1 MTRIAATPPSPPPPP
16 DADPFRYGWRYVTRT
31 RPDGSKEHVEVP
43 LTLEDVLHPQEGD
56 VIPENTQQERDRR
69 YLHDVLERRY
79 ANDPHVLTL
88 ADCLVDWGVPGL
100 RPHSPDITVLEGVR
114 TKEGRW
120 GTYRL
125 AQDGGHP
132 LLAIE
137 IVSPS
142 TRSNDVDIKP
152 EHYHRAGV
160 PFYVLVDQQREDGPR
175 QLVAYEHRAD
185 GYVAM
190 RFDADGRLTLAPL
203 GLRLGLR
210 GERVVCWDATSDQEL
225 GDYVGVC
232 RQLEQEIAAREEA
245 ERQAKKAADAR
256 REAERRQ
263 KEEAN
268 ARREAERR
276 QKEEADARREAERR
290 EKEAADACRE
300 AERQAKADKDRIRE
314 LEEQIR
320 RLQGDGQ
327 GP

>member
-1 MTRIAATPPSPPPPP
+1 MTRIASTPPSPTPP
-16 DADPFRYGWRYVTRT
+16 DADPFRYGWRYVTRK

-69 YLHDVLERRY
+69 YLHDVLERHY

-88 ADCLVDWGVPGL
+88 ADCLVDWGVPGMQA
-100 RPHSPDITVLEGVR
+100 HSPDITVLEGVR

-120 GTYRL
+120 GTYRI

-160 PFYVLVDQQREDGPR
+160 RLYVLVDQRREDGPR
-175 QLVAYEHRAD
+175 QLIAYEHRAD
-185 GYVAM
+185 GYVEM
-190 RFDADGRLTLAPL
+190 PFDADGRLTLARV
-203 GLRLGLR
+203 GIRLGLR
-210 GERVVCWDATSDQEL
+210 GERVVCWDAASDQEL

-232 RQLEQEIAAREEA
+232 RLLEQEIAARAEA
-245 ERQAKKAADAR
+245 ERQA
-256 REAERRQ
+256 RETPA
-263 KEEAN
+263 
-268 ARREAERR
+268 
-276 QKEEADARREAERR
+276 ARREAERR
-290 EKEAADACRE
+290 EKESADARRE
-300 AERQAKADKDRIRE
+300 AEREAKEARDRVRE
-314 LEEQIR
+314 LEEQLR
-320 RLQGDGQ
+320 RLQGAD
-327 GP
+327 PAP